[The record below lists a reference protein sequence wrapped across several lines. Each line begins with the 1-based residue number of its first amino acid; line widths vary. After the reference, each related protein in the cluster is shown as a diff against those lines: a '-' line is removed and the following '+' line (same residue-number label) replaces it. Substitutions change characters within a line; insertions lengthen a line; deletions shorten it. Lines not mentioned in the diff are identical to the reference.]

1 MKMTVETIVLLLLIL
16 IFLSGFVVIL
26 NNDVV
31 KPEPESA
38 VKCPNILLR
47 SGNKLS
53 LLNTKNPNVKPLFF
67 SNLEEYKKYHDK
79 QEKNGMSCPILYIQE
94 ENDTQ
99 GKDVYK
105 IYSNPF
111 DIEIGLVTM
120 PLVGSN
126 IEGMNDGIVKD
137 DVLKFNKN
145 GYTGFDAHGLNVGRY
160 TMIDQVHESTKIENN
175 DNTSNNAMDTEW
187 SGIKKTET
195 AILNGKYEKNYVM
208 RNFPEKVIPLG
219 SP

>member
-1 MKMTVETIVLLLLIL
+1 MSVKNIVVLLLIL

-26 NNDVV
+26 NNGVV
-31 KPEPESA
+31 KTEPETTI
-38 VKCPNILLR
+38 KCPNILLR

-53 LLNTKNPNVKPLFF
+53 LLNTKNPNVKPLYF
-67 SNLEEYKKYHDK
+67 SNLEEYKQYHDK

-111 DIEIGLVTM
+111 NVEVGLVSM
-120 PLVGSN
+120 PLVGSKT
-126 IEGMNDGIVKD
+126 EGMNDGIVQDD
-137 DVLKFNKN
+137 DVLNFNEN

-160 TMIDQVHESTKIENN
+160 TTLDQVHDSTKIENN
-175 DNTSNNAMDTEW
+175 DSTSNNAMDTEW

-208 RNFPEKVIPLG
+208 RNFPPKVIPLG
-219 SP
+219 NL

>member
-1 MKMTVETIVLLLLIL
+1 MSVENIVVLMLIL
-16 IFLSGFVVIL
+16 VFLSGFVVML

-31 KPEPESA
+31 KQEPEST

-47 SGNKLS
+47 SGNNLS

-79 QEKNGMSCPILYIQE
+79 QEKNGMNCPILYIQE

-111 DIEIGLVTM
+111 DVEVGLVSL
-120 PLVGSN
+120 PLVSATD
-126 IEGMNDGIVKD
+126 ELTKVPTD
-137 DVLKFNKN
+137 DVLKFNQN

-160 TMIDQVHESTKIENN
+160 TMIDQVHDSTKIENN
-175 DNTSNNAMDTEW
+175 DGTSNNAMDTEW
-187 SGIKKTET
+187 SGIKNTET
-195 AILNGKYEKNYVM
+195 AIENGKYEKNYVM
-208 RNFPEKVIPLG
+208 KNFPPKVIPLG
-219 SP
+219 NP

>member
-1 MKMTVETIVLLLLIL
+1 MKMSVKNIVVLLLTL

-26 NNDVV
+26 NIGV
-31 KPEPESA
+31 KTEPESTI
-38 VKCPNILLR
+38 KCPDILLR

-53 LLNTKNPNVKPLFF
+53 LLNTKNPNVKPLYF
-67 SNLEEYKKYHDK
+67 SNLEEYKQYHDK

-111 DIEIGLVTM
+111 HVEVGLVSM
-120 PLVGSN
+120 PLVGSKIESMNN
-126 IEGMNDGIVKD
+126 IVQD
-137 DVLKFNKN
+137 DVLKFNEN

-160 TMIDQVHESTKIENN
+160 TMIDQVHDSTKIENN

-187 SGIKKTET
+187 SGIKKTED

-208 RNFPEKVIPLG
+208 RNFPPKVIPLG
-219 SP
+219 NP

>member
-1 MKMTVETIVLLLLIL
+1 MSVENIVVLLLIL
-16 IFLSGFVVIL
+16 IFLSGFVVML
-26 NNDVV
+26 NNGVV
-31 KPEPESA
+31 KQEDESTI
-38 VKCPNILLR
+38 KCPNILLR

-53 LLNTKNPNVKPLFF
+53 LLNTKNPNVKPLYF

-111 DIEIGLVTM
+111 DVEVGLVSM
-120 PLVGSN
+120 PLVSK
-126 IEGMNDGIVKD
+126 IETMNDGIVQD
-137 DVLKFNKN
+137 DVLNFNQN

-160 TMIDQVHESTKIENN
+160 TMIDQVHDSTKIENN
-175 DNTSNNAMDTEW
+175 DGTSNNAMDTEW
-187 SGIKKTET
+187 SGIQNTKT
-195 AILNGKYEKNYVM
+195 AIENGKYEKNYVT
-208 RNFPEKVIPLG
+208 RNFPSRVIPLG

>member
-1 MKMTVETIVLLLLIL
+1 MKMSVKNIVVLLLIL

-26 NNDVV
+26 NNGV
-31 KPEPESA
+31 KTEPESTI
-38 VKCPNILLR
+38 KCPDILLR

-53 LLNTKNPNVKPLFF
+53 LLNTKNPNVKPLYF
-67 SNLEEYKKYHDK
+67 SNLEEYKQYHDK

-111 DIEIGLVTM
+111 HVEVGLSM
-120 PLVGSN
+120 PLVGSKIESMNN
-126 IEGMNDGIVKD
+126 IVQD
-137 DVLKFNKN
+137 DVLKFNEN

-160 TMIDQVHESTKIENN
+160 TMIDQVHDSTKIENN

-187 SGIKKTET
+187 SGIKKTED

-208 RNFPEKVIPLG
+208 RNFPPKVIPLG
-219 SP
+219 NP

>member
-1 MKMTVETIVLLLLIL
+1 MKMSVENIVVLLLIL
-16 IFLSGFVVIL
+16 IFLSGFVVLL
-26 NNDVV
+26 NNGMV
-31 KPEPESA
+31 KPEPESTI
-38 VKCPNILLR
+38 KCPNILLR

-111 DIEIGLVTM
+111 DVEVGLVSM
-120 PLVGSN
+120 PLVGSKN
-126 IEGMNDGIVKD
+126 NGIVQD
-137 DVLKFNKN
+137 DVLKFNQS

-160 TMIDQVHESTKIENN
+160 TMIDQVHDSTKIENN

-187 SGIKKTET
+187 SGIKKTED

-208 RNFPEKVIPLG
+208 RNFPAKVIPLG